1 MNKNVVISVIIG
13 LSTLIIGC
21 TNKPAFDGQAWSS
34 YASPAAAGFDEK
46 KLAKLTEYL
55 DKVDETESM
64 VVVHKG
70 KIAYQYGDPSE
81 LSYLASVRKSILAI
95 LFGKHVESG
104 TIDLSTTIA
113 ELGIDDNLG
122 LLPIEKQATIDHLI
136 TARSGIYHP
145 AANGG
150 YDMSFAEMRGDFQ
163 PGENFVYNNWDFNVA
178 GHVFERYAQ
187 QSIYQEIEEQLA
199 IPLGFQDWHIDNQKK
214 YHKDSQSKYPA
225 YHIYLSTRDLAK
237 IGQLMLQK
245 GQWGDQQV
253 ISKSWVEKITTP
265 VTTHAEVSS
274 RGKKSFGYQPDY
286 SYSYMWW
293 TFENMHGDLK
303 TPGAYSA
310 TGWGG
315 HFLTVIPSMDL
326 VIAHKG
332 DLNFLEMW
340 GLLDGGVSDETYYYM
355 LHLLTSAN
363 F

>member
-1 MNKNVVISVIIG
+1 
-13 LSTLIIGC
+13 
-21 TNKPAFDGQAWSS
+21 
-34 YASPAAAGFDEK
+34 
-46 KLAKLTEYL
+46 
-55 DKVDETESM
+55 M

-95 LFGKHVESG
+95 LYGKHVEAG
-104 TIDLSTTIA
+104 TIDLSTTIG

-122 LLPIEKQATIDHLI
+122 LLPIEKQATIEHLI

-150 YDMSFAEMRGDFQ
+150 YDMSFAQMRGAFQ

-178 GHVFERYAQ
+178 GHVFERYTQ
-187 QSIYQEIEEQLA
+187 QSIYQEIEQQLA

-237 IGQLMLQK
+237 VGQLMLQK
-245 GQWGDQQV
+245 GKWGDQQI
-253 ISKSWVEKITTP
+253 ISKSWIEKITTP
-265 VTTHAEVSS
+265 VTTHAEVLS
-274 RGKKSFGYQPDY
+274 RGMKSLGYQPDY
-286 SYSYMWW
+286 TYSYMWW
-293 TFENMHGDLK
+293 TFENMHGDLSV
-303 TPGAYSA
+303 PGSYSA

-340 GLLDGGVSDETYYYM
+340 GLVDGGVNDETYYYM
-355 LHLLTSAN
+355 LHLLTSSKK
-363 F
+363 